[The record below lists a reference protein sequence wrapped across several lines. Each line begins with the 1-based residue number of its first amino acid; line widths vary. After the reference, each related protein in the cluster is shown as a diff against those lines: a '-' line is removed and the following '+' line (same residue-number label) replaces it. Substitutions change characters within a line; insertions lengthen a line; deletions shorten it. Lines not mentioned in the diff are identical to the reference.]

1 MKSNLFAE
9 IKGQIKKLHYIV
21 QLSRGFT
28 LIELVVTIAIGAI
41 ILSLTSNLLLAGV
54 KSLNVVEDKIESENS
69 VIYALDYIE
78 GEVNSADSIGVL
90 GNGSFFIIKKDGNS
104 FIYIT
109 YDNKDNSIVR
119 KAFTTYDKV
128 LNLTES
134 AFTNRGGSN
143 VISKDITGY
152 VDNIDLK
159 GRILS
164 IKINSDKESRSR
176 DIALRCAYEE

>member
-1 MKSNLFAE
+1 M
-9 IKGQIKKLHYIV
+9 
-21 QLSRGFT
+21 
-28 LIELVVTIAIGAI
+28 AIGAI

-54 KSLNVVEDKIESENS
+54 KSLNVLEDKIESENS

-90 GNGSFFIIKKDGNS
+90 GNGSFYIVKKDGNS

-109 YDNKDNSIVR
+109 YTNKDNSIVR

-128 LNLTES
+128 LNITES
-134 AFTNRGGSN
+134 AFSYRGGNN

-152 VDNIDLK
+152 SESIDFNR
-159 GRILS
+159 RILS
-164 IKINSDKESRSR
+164 IKIESDKESRSR

>member
-1 MKSNLFAE
+1 M
-9 IKGQIKKLHYIV
+9 
-21 QLSRGFT
+21 
-28 LIELVVTIAIGAI
+28 VTVAIGAI

-90 GNGSFFIIKKDGNS
+90 ENGSFFIVKMDGNNY
-104 FIYIT
+104 IYIT
-109 YDNKDNSIVR
+109 YSNKDNSIVR
-119 KAFTTYDKV
+119 KAFTTSDKV
-128 LNLTES
+128 LNITDS
-134 AFTNRGGSN
+134 AFSDRGGSN
-143 VISKDITGY
+143 VISKDITGF
-152 VDNIDLK
+152 VENIDLK